1 MCCSEKLEKI
11 KWEFLLQKLRQKN
24 PIFQINDSSVQFHR
38 WRAIEQ
44 KCPCKNRI
52 LRDMGH
58 IYFSGTNSNS
68 IPAFQDVFWNW
79 VYICNYIFSTFKNHI
94 WLLSD
99 LTINNFFPNI
109 SKHNFFFCI
118 KKTEFFVF
126 TNNSALYCRRGKHAR
141 RSVFHVGIK
150 YKVHPA
156 VKKIPQLRIHFAP

>member
-58 IYFSGTNSNS
+58 IYFSGTNSYT
-68 IPAFQDVFWNW
+68 IPAFQEVSFEIGYLNFT
-79 VYICNYIFSTFKNHI
+79 FSTFKNHI
-94 WLLSD
+94 
-99 LTINNFFPNI
+99 
-109 SKHNFFFCI
+109 
-118 KKTEFFVF
+118 
-126 TNNSALYCRRGKHAR
+126 
-141 RSVFHVGIK
+141 
-150 YKVHPA
+150 
-156 VKKIPQLRIHFAP
+156 

>member
-38 WRAIEQ
+38 CRAIEL

-58 IYFSGTNSNS
+58 IYFSGTNSYT
-68 IPAFQDVFWNW
+68 IPAFQEVSFEIG
-79 VYICNYIFSTFKNHI
+79 YIYIFSTLLFQLLKIIFDFWVI
-94 WLLSD
+94 WPS
-99 LTINNFFPNI
+99 TIFFPNI

-150 YKVHPA
+150 YKVH
-156 VKKIPQLRIHFAP
+156 I